1 MTLKVISMIM
11 NMKKTCEKSGI
22 HEFSRTRGGWMKL
35 VEGYDKSQYGG
46 YRFVG
51 SNFVKVGN
59 FDSDLPNGLYLDQ
72 STSVVDD
79 EKVLTMNLFKIVNG
93 EVELLATTP
102 KDKGWAYKLEKGVEE
117 YFANDETTA
126 LDVLNFIKDMT
137 CNRDVLHEVGREL
150 LKEERKSAWLNFTH
164 FQAYME
170 DACVYNAD
178 FQMGK
183 DDVQEMA
190 VKLFRNDFEAK
201 KYFNY
206 EIDNDHELRMLYAFI
221 HCRMKKYSDFEIVYE
236 DIAEDYYLQMS
247 HLKELRDFNHNE
259 VSRGATHDSGY
270 WVSFNTGIY
279 ATESVIYITV
289 PNVGK
294 EQILVQRM
302 RFQHRF
308 NQR

>member
-1 MTLKVISMIM
+1 
-11 NMKKTCEKSGI
+11 MKKTCEKSGI
-22 HEFSRTRGGWMKL
+22 HEFSRTRGGWMKI

-79 EKVLTMNLFKIVNG
+79 EKVLTMNLFKITDG

-102 KDKGWAYKLEKGVEE
+102 KDKGWAYKLEGAVEDF
-117 YFANDETTA
+117 FANDETTA
-126 LDVLNFIKDMT
+126 LDVLNTIRDMT

-150 LKEERKSAWLNFTH
+150 LKEERQTVWLNQMH
-164 FQAYME
+164 FGAYMQ

-178 FQMGK
+178 YETK
-183 DDVQEMA
+183 RDDVQKMA
-190 VKLFRNDFEAK
+190 VSLFRNTEEAK
-201 KYFNY
+201 KYFDY
-206 EIDNDHELRMLYAFI
+206 EIDSDYELRIVYSFI
-221 HCRMKKYSDFEIVYE
+221 HCRMKKYADFEVIYE
-236 DIAEDYYLQMS
+236 DIEEDYYLQMS
-247 HLKELRDFNHNE
+247 HLKELRNFNHNE
-259 VSRGATHDSGY
+259 ISRGAIHDLGY
-270 WVSFNTGIY
+270 WFSLDSGIY
-279 ATESVIYITV
+279 ATESVIYIIA

>member
-1 MTLKVISMIM
+1 MVISMIM
-11 NMKKTCEKSGI
+11 NFKKICEKLGI

-35 VEGYDKSQYGG
+35 VEGYDKSEYGG

-72 STSVVDD
+72 STSVVDG
-79 EKVLTMNLFKIVNG
+79 EKVLTMNLFKITDG
-93 EVELLATTP
+93 EVELLASTP
-102 KDKGWAYKLEKGVEE
+102 KCKGWAYKLEGVVEDF
-117 YFANDETTA
+117 FANDETTA
-126 LDVLNFIKDMT
+126 LDVLNTVRDMT

-150 LKEERKSAWLNFTH
+150 LKEERQTVWLNHAH
-164 FQAYME
+164 FGAYMQ

-178 FQMGK
+178 YLLNREEI
-183 DDVQEMA
+183 QEIA
-190 VKLFRNDFEAK
+190 VKLYLKDGKAR

-206 EIDNDHELRMLYAFI
+206 EIDNDHELRMVYAFI

-247 HLKELRDFNHNE
+247 HLKELRDFNYNE
-259 VSRGATHDSGY
+259 ISRGATHDVGH
-270 WVSFNTGIY
+270 WISFNTGIY
-279 ATESVIYITV
+279 ATESIIYIIA
-289 PNVGK
+289 PNIAR

-308 NQR
+308 NQK